1 VRESINPTH
10 AVTLVTQLAKM
21 YREGRGTDLAVVVG
35 ERRFEVHGCVMMCGS
50 EFFRTQL
57 QTGVGAGSIREMEL
71 PAMSEVTL
79 LEMSARAFELIVE
92 CLYTGE
98 LRSIDDSNVMVLL
111 EASKR
116 LQVGVAEARCC
127 EWLEGQLDVSNAM
140 LVWESARRLGCERVQ
155 EQALPIV
162 GRHLK
167 ALAVQEEF
175 LALPQAPLVELL
187 SSDSLEVRC
196 EVTVY
201 EAVMG
206 WVRSDLDR
214 RKGAIGEVLGA
225 VRLGL
230 LPGLYIAENVAADA
244 LIKSIDAAHPFATAL
259 GHLDATAHGYQAL
272 RNALPGSLLRR
283 RNRAADSG
291 LIVLGGG
298 VDVQARRE
306 QELQQRMRRRR
317 EFKLGPPRSRYVPVI
332 RKPDM
337 VDGRARHTTVELYK
351 PHTQPQGSDEEDQGT
366 WGFLSNTGLTD
377 CECAAVCMHGILY
390 VAGAEGETMDNLG
403 FEGADDNSRVISY
416 DPSKQEWEALPN
428 MSVSRSAC
436 AGACI
441 RNVFYVVG
449 GYNDGDDGDGDDGD
463 GDDALATAECYD
475 ACTRQWRALPSMSVK
490 RHGHAAAACVDGL
503 LYVVGGKDE
512 NENILATAECFD
524 PSTGQWR
531 ALPSMS
537 VKRYGHAAT
546 CINGLLYVVGGT
558 DNSELEE
565 ANLASAE
572 CYDTVSGRWQALPD
586 MDHERIWCA
595 AACMDGRLYVV
606 GGEGGEHGEGN
617 GTVERY
623 DPSTGEWDEIG
634 GMSVPRSGCAAV
646 FLP

>member
-10 AVTLVTQLAKM
+10 AVALVTQLAKM

-57 QTGVGAGSIREMEL
+57 QTGVGAGSIRE
-71 PAMSEVTL
+71 VTL

-92 CLYTGE
+92 CVYTGE
-98 LRSIDDSNVMVLL
+98 LRSIDDSNVMELL

-116 LQVGVAEARCC
+116 LQAGVAEARCC
-127 EWLEGQLDVSNAM
+127 EWLEGRLDVSNAM

-155 EQALPIV
+155 EKALPIV

-167 ALAVQEEF
+167 DLAVQEEF

-187 SSDSLEVRC
+187 SSDNLEVRC
-196 EVTVY
+196 EMTVY

-230 LPGLYIAENVAADA
+230 LPGLYIAEKVAADA
-244 LIKSIDAAHPFATAL
+244 LIKSIDAAHPLATAL

-291 LIVLGGG
+291 LVVLGGG

-306 QELQQRMRRRR
+306 QESRQHERNRRLY
-317 EFKLGPPRSRYVPVI
+317 KLPPRTSARSRYVPFV

-337 VDGRARHTTVELYK
+337 VDGRARHTTVELYN
-351 PHTQPQGSDEEDQGT
+351 PYTNLGEDLGA
-366 WGFLSNTGLTD
+366 WGFLSDTGLTD

-390 VAGAEGETMDNLG
+390 VAGAEGETIDDLFDDL
-403 FEGADDNSRVISY
+403 FEGADKSQVISY
-416 DPSKQEWEALPN
+416 DPSKKKWEALPN

-449 GYNDGDDGDGDDGD
+449 GYDASDRDVNDGDGENKDGGGDG
-463 GDDALATAECYD
+463 ALATAECYD
-475 ACTRQWRALPSMSVK
+475 SCTRQWRALPSMSVK
-490 RHGHAAAACVDGL
+490 RHGHAAAACADGL
-503 LYVVGGKDE
+503 LYVVGGMDE
-512 NENILATAECFD
+512 NDNVLATAECFD
-524 PSTGQWR
+524 PLTGQWR

-537 VKRYGHAAT
+537 VKRYGHAAA
-546 CINGLLYVVGGT
+546 CIDGLLYVVGGT
-558 DNSELEE
+558 DDDD
-565 ANLASAE
+565 ANLARVE
-572 CYDTVSGRWQALPD
+572 CYDTSSGRWQALPD
-586 MDHERIWCA
+586 MDHARMWCA

-606 GGEGGEHGEGN
+606 GGEEP
-617 GTVERY
+617 VECY
-623 DPSTGEWDEIG
+623 DPSTGYWDEIG
-634 GMSVPRSGCAAV
+634 ETSVPRDGCSAV